1 MAQLGGLPER
11 ILGPL
16 LKVGL
21 PLIKNVLKPLVKNI
35 LVKWTLDIYIIN
47 IYKNVVC
54 QFISLSLKIMSQ
66 CLKLNFKHSHYRCYV
81 KIIVKII
88 DIT

>member
-21 PLIKNVLKPLVKNI
+21 PLIKNILKPLVKNI
-35 LVKWTLDIYIIN
+35 LVK
-47 IYKNVVC
+47 
-54 QFISLSLKIMSQ
+54 
-66 CLKLNFKHSHYRCYV
+66 
-81 KIIVKII
+81 
-88 DIT
+88 